1 MRKFLVSLLG
11 IIIIA
16 IGFWGMKAMEN
27 RERKLP
33 PKEDRAVP
41 IVYTEI
47 VKNAS
52 TPITITASGN
62 LAARDRIELYSEV
75 QGIFENSARTFKP
88 GIYYE
93 QGDILLQINSD
104 EDRASLK
111 SQKSTLFNQIVAI
124 LPDLK
129 FDYPEAYPKWQ
140 EYVNKFDINK
150 AIPNLPKASSD
161 KEKLYVAGKNI
172 STAWYSVKNIEER
185 LRKYTI
191 YAPFNG
197 ILTEATVDKGALIRS
212 GQKLGE
218 FINPNIYELEVAVNS
233 SFADLLKIGNTVK
246 LRNVE
251 NTKSWT
257 GKVNRV
263 NSLIDPNTQTVQAYI
278 RVNGKGL
285 REGMYLEAELNAK
298 QEDNTYKISRKL
310 IVENDKVFVFEEN
323 KLKTHEINAVHYTD
337 TEAIVRG
344 LPDGIEILSK
354 NLPGAYEGMEV
365 KHINEIEKSN

>member
-233 SFADLLKIGNTVK
+233 SYADLLKIGNTVK